1 MSPTRSV
8 LLPLAAMALFA
19 ASAIG
24 VPAWGADAKCEPDK
38 LASKYPGLAGK
49 TIKIA
54 QDGQSPPFSFR
65 DPADFNII
73 TGLDAELARAV
84 FKCAGVPIE
93 ITTGAWSGLLP
104 AVIAGQADVMW
115 DILYYTP
122 ARAEKVDFVTY
133 LTAATAA
140 LVPKG
145 NPKNVKAIDDVCGL
159 RAAAGLGSVEE
170 AGFRDVGAKCV
181 AAGKA
186 AVEVVTYPDLPGGV
200 RLAKNGRVDILM
212 SGYTVVNRIIADNG
226 DAFEQAYMIVTDYK
240 IAAALTKGN
249 KDLAQMIKD
258 GLEVTMA
265 DGSYNALL
273 KKYGLDL
280 SLARTPEILTK

>member
-1 MSPTRSV
+1 MPMNSV
-8 LLPLAAMALFA
+8 LLRLAAALFA
-19 ASAIG
+19 
-24 VPAWGADAKCEPDK
+24 VPATSPAWADAKCEPDK
-38 LASKYPGLAGK
+38 LATKYPGLAGK

-65 DPADFNII
+65 DPKDFNHI

-93 ITTGAWSGLLP
+93 IMTGAWSGLLP

-145 NPKNVKAIDDVCGL
+145 NVKKVKAIDDVCGL
-159 RAAAGLGSVEE
+159 RAAAGLGTVEE
-170 AGFRDVGAKCV
+170 AGFRDVSAKCV
-181 AAGKA
+181 AAGRP
-186 AVEVVTYPDLPGGV
+186 AVEIVTYPDLPGGV
-200 RLAKNGRVDILM
+200 RLVKNGRADILM
-212 SGYTVVNRIIADNG
+212 SGYTVVNQIIVDNG

-265 DGSYNALL
+265 DGTYNTLL

-280 SLARTPEILTK
+280 SLARKPEILTK

>member
-1 MSPTRSV
+1 MI
-8 LLPLAAMALFA
+8 AA
-19 ASAIG
+19 
-24 VPAWGADAKCEPDK
+24 PAWAADAKCEPDK

-65 DPADFNII
+65 DPKDFNVI

-93 ITTGAWSGLLP
+93 ITTGGWSGLLQ

-145 NPKNVKAIDDVCGL
+145 NPKKVKAIDDVCGL
-159 RAAAGLGSVEE
+159 RAAAGLGTVEE
-170 AGFRDVGAKCV
+170 AGFRDVSAKCV
-181 AAGKA
+181 AAGKP
-186 AVEVVTYPDLPGGV
+186 AVEIVTYPDLPGGV
-200 RLAKNGRVDILM
+200 RLAKNGRVDVLM
-212 SGYTVVNRIIADNG
+212 SGYTVVSRIIADNG

-240 IAAALTKGN
+240 IAAAVTKGN

-265 DGSYNALL
+265 DGTYNALL
-273 KKYGLDL
+273 KKYDLDL

>member
-1 MSPTRSV
+1 MPMNSV
-8 LLPLAAMALFA
+8 LLRLAAALFA
-19 ASAIG
+19 VSATS
-24 VPAWGADAKCEPDK
+24 PAWADAKCEPDK
-38 LASKYPGLAGK
+38 LATKYPGLAGK

-65 DPADFNII
+65 DPKDFNHI

-93 ITTGAWSGLLP
+93 IMTGAWSGLLP

-145 NPKNVKAIDDVCGL
+145 NVKKVKAIDDVCGL
-159 RAAAGLGSVEE
+159 RAAAGLGTVEE
-170 AGFRDVGAKCV
+170 AGFRDVSAKCV
-181 AAGKA
+181 AAGKP
-186 AVEVVTYPDLPGGV
+186 AVEIVTYPDLPGGV
-200 RLAKNGRVDILM
+200 RLVKNGRADILM
-212 SGYTVVNRIIADNG
+212 SGYTVVNQIIVDNG

-265 DGSYNALL
+265 DGTYDTLL

-280 SLARTPEILTK
+280 SLARKPEILTK